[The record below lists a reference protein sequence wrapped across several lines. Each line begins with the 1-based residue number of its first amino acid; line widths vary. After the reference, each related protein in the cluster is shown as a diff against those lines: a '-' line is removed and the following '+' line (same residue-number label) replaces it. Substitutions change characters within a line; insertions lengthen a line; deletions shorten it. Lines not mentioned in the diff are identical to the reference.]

1 MQFYLKY
8 DMKINGTYLISNFKQ
23 NLIKDFYQQ
32 NKCINSKTSYVF
44 KLIEESKDDFT
55 KKRLKRLIR
64 C

>member
-8 DMKINGTYLISNFKQ
+8 DMKINGTYLISNFKK
-23 NLIKDFYQQ
+23 NLIEDFYQQ